1 MLRNADESANRL
13 RQPIRKSLTDLA
25 HEGVA
30 IFFAPLVKVLQR
42 LNISPNAITVLGF
55 GLSLVAGAFLALGY
69 WRVAI
74 AAIVISGMLDGV
86 DGLLARQTNQT
97 TPFGAFLD
105 SVLDRWSDSAFFLGL
120 LIWYSQAGMSQQS
133 VLAGAAL
140 ASSLLVSY
148 TRARAEGIGAKCSR
162 GLFTRLERF
171 IALVAGLVLK
181 QMTVALW
188 AIAVLSTLTAL
199 QRIYYTW
206 KHVKTVGSA
215 DGGGGF

>member
-30 IFFAPLVKVLQR
+30 VLFAPLVKVLQR

-55 GLSLVAGAFLALGY
+55 GLSVVAGALLARGH

-74 AAIVISGMLDGV
+74 AAIVVSGGLDGV
-86 DGLLARQTNQT
+86 DGLLARRANKI
-97 TPFGAFLD
+97 TPFGGFLD
-105 SVLDRWSDSAFFLGL
+105 SVLDRWSDCVYFLGL
-120 LIWYSQAGMSQQS
+120 LIWYSRAGMSQQV
-133 VLAGAAL
+133 VLAGVAL

-171 IALVAGLVLK
+171 IVLVAGLVLK

-188 AIAVLSTLTAL
+188 AIAVVSTFTAL

-206 KHVKTVGSA
+206 KHVKTVGLS
-215 DGGGGF
+215 DGGGGS